1 MSLAVAG
8 QQATGRPMTEPDQST
23 APAVNADPA
32 PTLWERWR
40 LPGLVAFAIVGVA
53 LLLYTALGSI
63 LPLIISLILAEL
75 LFPVVAYIETHLPGY
90 RRYPTAARLVAIA
103 VVYLAFFALLAFFI
117 YITFQPIVE
126 EVQKFIA
133 DAPRLFENAKATFE
147 RWSEEFNQRV
157 PPDVQTQ
164 VEEWLKSASGMVGGA
179 ALGILNATI
188 SKVTS
193 TISLVLGLVVVPFL
207 LFYMLKDKEALSS
220 GMYSALPEGVA
231 RHTRNALG
239 LAHEVIGSYVR
250 AQLISASIVGGGV
263 FIGLFLLDVDFAI
276 TLGLIAGALG
286 LIPIIGAIIGAI
298 PGILVVLA
306 TDPGKLPW
314 VVLVYLVVQFIE
326 SNIISPRIQGRAL
339 RLHPIV
345 IMTTL
350 VVASDIFGL
359 WGVLI
364 GVPMVAI
371 ARDVF
376 IYFYREWSGANTAAS
391 SEETAVEIEAAEFDE
406 AESS

>member
-1 MSLAVAG
+1 
-8 QQATGRPMTEPDQST
+8 MTEPEQSV
-23 APAVNADPA
+23 APASDTDPT

-40 LPGLVAFAIVGVA
+40 LPGLVTFAIVGVA
-53 LLLYTALGSI
+53 VLLYTALGSI

-75 LFPVVAYIETHLPGY
+75 LFPIVSFIETHLPGY

-103 VVYLAFFALLAFFI
+103 IVYLVFFALVAFFI

-126 EVQKFIA
+126 EFQKFIA
-133 DAPRLFENAKATFE
+133 DAPRLFESAKATFE
-147 RWSEEFNQRV
+147 RWSEEFNRQV
-157 PPDVQTQ
+157 PEDVQAQ
-164 VEEWLKSASGMVGGA
+164 VEEWLRSASGMLGGA
-179 ALGILNATI
+179 ALNILNATI

-193 TISLVLGLVVVPFL
+193 TISLILGLVIVPFL

-220 GMYSALPEGVA
+220 GMYSALPDGVA

-263 FIGLFLLDVDFAI
+263 FLGLFLLDVDFAI
-276 TLGLIAGALG
+276 TLGLLAGVLG

-306 TDPGKLPW
+306 TDPSKLIW
-314 VVLVYLVVQFIE
+314 VVLVYLIVQFIE

-345 IMTTL
+345 IMMTL

-376 IYFYREWSGANTAAS
+376 IYFYNEWSGASTAGS
-391 SEETAVEIEAAEFDE
+391 SAETIVETGTAETPDETEEV
-406 AESS
+406 ESS

>member
-1 MSLAVAG
+1 
-8 QQATGRPMTEPDQST
+8 MTEPDHSI
-23 APAVNADPA
+23 APTGATNPA
-32 PTLWERWR
+32 PSLWERWR
-40 LPGLVAFAIVGVA
+40 LPGLVALAIVGVA
-53 LLLYTALGSI
+53 ALLYTALGSI

-75 LFPVVAYIETHLPGY
+75 LFPIVSYIETHLPGY
-90 RRYPTAARLVAIA
+90 RRYPTGARLVAIA

-133 DAPRLFENAKATFE
+133 DAPRLFERAKATFE
-147 RWSEEFNQRV
+147 EWSAEFNRQV
-157 PPDVQTQ
+157 PEDVQAQ
-164 VEEWLKSASGMVGGA
+164 VEEWLRAAGGVVGGA
-179 ALGILNATI
+179 ALNILNATI
-188 SKVTS
+188 SRVTS
-193 TISLVLGLVVVPFL
+193 TISIVLGLIVVPFL
-207 LFYMLKDKEALSS
+207 LFYMLKDKEDLSN
-220 GMYSALPEGVA
+220 GMYSTLPDGVA
-231 RHTRNALG
+231 RHTRNVLG
-239 LAHEVIGSYVR
+239 LAHGVIGSYVR

-263 FIGLFLLDVDFAI
+263 FLGLFLLDVDFAI
-276 TLGLIAGALG
+276 TLGLIAGVLG
-286 LIPIIGAIIGAI
+286 LIPIIGAIIGAV

-306 TDPGKLPW
+306 TDPSKLVW

-371 ARDVF
+371 ARGIF
-376 IYFYREWSGANTAAS
+376 IYFYKEWSGTNTAAS
-391 SEETAVEIEAAEFDE
+391 SEDTTVEPETADAAEQP
-406 AESS
+406 APTQSPAT

>member
-1 MSLAVAG
+1 
-8 QQATGRPMTEPDQST
+8 MTEPDQSI
-23 APAVNADPA
+23 APAINTDPA
-32 PTLWERWR
+32 PSLWERWR
-40 LPGLVAFAIVGVA
+40 LPGLVTFAIVGVA
-53 LLLYTALGSI
+53 VLLYTALGSI

-75 LFPVVAYIETHLPGY
+75 LFPIVSFIETHLPGY

-103 VVYLAFFALLAFFI
+103 VVYLVFFALVAFFI

-126 EVQKFIA
+126 EFQKFIA
-133 DAPRLFENAKATFE
+133 DAPRLFESAKATFE
-147 RWSEEFNQRV
+147 RWSEEFNRQV
-157 PPDVQTQ
+157 PEDVQAQ
-164 VEEWLKSASGMVGGA
+164 VEEWLRSASGMLGGA
-179 ALGILNATI
+179 ALNILNATI

-193 TISLVLGLVVVPFL
+193 TISLILGLVIVPFL

-220 GMYSALPEGVA
+220 GMYSALPDGVA

-263 FIGLFLLDVDFAI
+263 FLGLFLLDVDFAI
-276 TLGLIAGALG
+276 TLGLLAGVLG

-306 TDPGKLPW
+306 TDPSKLIW
-314 VVLVYLVVQFIE
+314 VVLVYLIVQFIE

-345 IMTTL
+345 IMMTL

-376 IYFYREWSGANTAAS
+376 IYFYNEWSGASTAGS
-391 SEETAVEIEAAEFDE
+391 SAEAAVETGTAEAPAETE
-406 AESS
+406 EVESS

>member
-1 MSLAVAG
+1 
-8 QQATGRPMTEPDQST
+8 MTEPDQST
-23 APAVNADPA
+23 APAVNTDSA
-32 PTLWERWR
+32 PSLWERWR

-53 LLLYTALGSI
+53 ALLYTALGSI

-75 LFPVVAYIETHLPGY
+75 LFPIVSYIETHLPGY

-103 VVYLAFFALLAFFI
+103 VVYVVAFAILAFFI

-126 EVQKFIA
+126 EVQHFIE
-133 DAPRLFENAKATFE
+133 DAPHLFERAKVTFE
-147 RWSEEFNQRV
+147 NWSEEFYRQV
-157 PPDVQTQ
+157 PADVQAQ
-164 VEEWLKSASGMVGGA
+164 VEEWLRSAGGVVGGA
-179 ALGILNATI
+179 ALNILNATV
-188 SKVTS
+188 SRVTS
-193 TISLVLGLVVVPFL
+193 TISIVLGLVVVPFL

-220 GMYSALPEGVA
+220 GMYSALPNGVA
-231 RHTRNALG
+231 RHTRNTLG

-263 FIGLFLLDVDFAI
+263 FLGLFLLDVDFAI
-276 TLGLIAGALG
+276 TLGLIAGVLG

-306 TDPGKLPW
+306 TDPGKLVW

-376 IYFYREWSGANTAAS
+376 TYFYREWSGANTAPSGA
-391 SEETAVEIEAAEFDE
+391 ETTAEPATADTPTEIEEVE
-406 AESS
+406 TS

>member
-1 MSLAVAG
+1 
-8 QQATGRPMTEPDQST
+8 MTEQDQTIAQTRDPDPPPS
-23 APAVNADPA
+23 
-32 PTLWERWR
+32 LWERWR
-40 LPGLVAFAIVGVA
+40 LPGLVAFAIVAVA
-53 LLLYTALGSI
+53 ALVYTAIGSI
-63 LPLIISLILAEL
+63 IPLIISIILAEL
-75 LFPVVAYIETHLPGY
+75 LFPIVSFIETHLPGY
-90 RRYPTAARLVAIA
+90 RRFPTAARLAAIA
-103 VVYLAFFALLAFFI
+103 VVYLIFFALLAFFI

-133 DAPRLFENAKATFE
+133 DAPRLFDSAKATFE
-147 RWSEEFNQRV
+147 RWSEEFNQQV
-157 PPDVQTQ
+157 PEDVQLQ

-179 ALGILNATI
+179 ALNILNATI
-188 SKVTS
+188 SRVTS
-193 TISLVLGLVVVPFL
+193 TISLVIGLVVVPFL

-220 GMYSALPEGVA
+220 GMYSALPDGVA

-263 FIGLFLLDVDFAI
+263 FVGLFILDVDFAI

-298 PGILVVLA
+298 PGVLVVLA

-314 VVLVYLVVQFIE
+314 VILVYLIVQTIE

-376 IYFYREWSGANTAAS
+376 IYFYREWSGADS
-391 SEETAVEIEAAEFDE
+391 SAGNVEVTTDTETDE
-406 AESS
+406 APPQPEVESS

>member
-1 MSLAVAG
+1 
-8 QQATGRPMTEPDQST
+8 MTEQAQTGDPDPVPS
-23 APAVNADPA
+23 
-32 PTLWERWR
+32 LWERWR

-63 LPLIISLILAEL
+63 LPLIISIILAEL
-75 LFPVVAYIETHLPGY
+75 LFPIVSYIETHLPGY
-90 RRYPTAARLVAIA
+90 RRYPSIARLVAIA
-103 VVYLAFFALLAFFI
+103 VVYVVFFALLAFFI

-126 EVQKFIA
+126 EVQHFIE
-133 DAPRLFENAKATFE
+133 DAPRLFERAKATFE
-147 RWSEEFNQRV
+147 HWSEEFNRQV
-157 PPDVQTQ
+157 PAEVQAQ
-164 VEEWLKSASGMVGGA
+164 VEEWLRSASGVVGSA
-179 ALGILNATI
+179 ALNILNKTI
-188 SKVTS
+188 SRVTS
-193 TISLVLGLVVVPFL
+193 TISIVLGLVVVPFL
-207 LFYMLKDKEALSS
+207 LFYMLKDKEALSQ
-220 GMYSALPEGVA
+220 GMYSTLPDGVA
-231 RHTRNALG
+231 RHTRNVLG
-239 LAHEVIGSYVR
+239 LTHEVIGSYVR

-263 FIGLFLLDVDFAI
+263 FLGLFLLDIDFAI
-276 TLGLIAGALG
+276 TLGLLAGVLG

-306 TDPGKLPW
+306 TDPGKLAW
-314 VVLVYLVVQFIE
+314 VILVYLIVQFIE

-376 IYFYREWSGANTAAS
+376 TYFYREWSGINTPADS
-391 SEETAVEIEAAEFDE
+391 SEPETPETPSHPNE
-406 AESS
+406 AEEQPA

>member
-1 MSLAVAG
+1 
-8 QQATGRPMTEPDQST
+8 MTETDQSI
-23 APAVNADPA
+23 APAVNSDPA

-40 LPGLVAFAIVGVA
+40 LPGLVALAIVGVA
-53 LLLYTALGSI
+53 ALLYATLGSI

-75 LFPVVAYIETHLPGY
+75 LFPIVSYIETHLPGY

-103 VVYLAFFALLAFFI
+103 VVYLVAFAIFALFI

-126 EVQKFIA
+126 EFQKFIA

-147 RWSEEFNQRV
+147 KWSEEFNQQV
-157 PPDVQTQ
+157 PEDVQAQ
-164 VEEWLKSASGMVGGA
+164 VEEWLKSAGGMLGGA
-179 ALGILNATI
+179 ALNILNATI
-188 SKVTS
+188 SRVTS
-193 TISLVLGLVVVPFL
+193 TISLILGLVIVPFL

-220 GMYSALPEGVA
+220 GMYSALPDGVA

-239 LAHEVIGSYVR
+239 LAHEVIGSYLR

-263 FIGLFLLDVDFAI
+263 FLGLFLLDVDFAI
-276 TLGLIAGALG
+276 TLGLLAGALG
-286 LIPIIGAIIGAI
+286 LIPIIGAIIGAV
-298 PGILVVLA
+298 PGVLVVLA

-314 VVLVYLVVQFIE
+314 VVLVYLIVQFIE

-345 IMTTL
+345 IMMTL

-376 IYFYREWSGANTAAS
+376 IYFYREWSGATTAAS
-391 SEETAVEIEAAEFDE
+391 SAEVAAETATAEAPAEADGV
-406 AESS
+406 ESS

>member
-1 MSLAVAG
+1 
-8 QQATGRPMTEPDQST
+8 MTEPDQST

>member
-1 MSLAVAG
+1 
-8 QQATGRPMTEPDQST
+8 MTEQDQIVPT
-23 APAVNADPA
+23 VENTNPA
-32 PTLWERWR
+32 PSLWERWR

-53 LLLYTALGSI
+53 ALLYTALGSI

-75 LFPVVAYIETHLPGY
+75 LFPIVSYIETHLPGY
-90 RRYPTAARLVAIA
+90 RRYPTVARLTAIA
-103 VVYLAFFALLAFFI
+103 VVYLVFFALLAFFI

-133 DAPRLFENAKATFE
+133 DAPRLFESAKATFE
-147 RWSEEFNQRV
+147 RWSEEFNRQV
-157 PPDVQTQ
+157 PEDVQLQ

-179 ALGILNATI
+179 ALNILNATI

-193 TISLVLGLVVVPFL
+193 TISLVLGLVIVPFL
-207 LFYMLKDKEALSS
+207 LFYMLKDKEALSD
-220 GMYSALPEGVA
+220 GVYSALPDRAA
-231 RHTRNALG
+231 RHMRNTLG

-263 FIGLFLLDVDFAI
+263 FLGLFLLDVDFAI
-276 TLGLIAGALG
+276 TLGLLAGVLG

-306 TDPGKLPW
+306 TDPSKLVW
-314 VVLVYLVVQFIE
+314 VVLVYLIVQFIE

-376 IYFYREWSGANTAAS
+376 IYFYKEWSGANSTGSSAELAA
-391 SEETAVEIEAAEFDE
+391 ETATAEPTSQPDE
-406 AESS
+406 AEEQPA

>member
-1 MSLAVAG
+1 
-8 QQATGRPMTEPDQST
+8 MTEQAQNLAPTDSPDST
-23 APAVNADPA
+23 

-53 LLLYTALGSI
+53 AILYTALGSI

-75 LFPVVAYIETHLPGY
+75 LFPIVSYIETHLPGY

-103 VVYLAFFALLAFFI
+103 VVYLVFFALFAFFI

-126 EVQKFIA
+126 EVQKFVE
-133 DAPRLFENAKATFE
+133 DAPRLFDSAKVTFE
-147 RWSEEFNQRV
+147 KWSEEFYRQI
-157 PPDVQTQ
+157 PADVQAQ
-164 VEEWLKSASGMVGGA
+164 VEEWLKSAGGVLGGA
-179 ALGILNATI
+179 ALNILNATI
-188 SKVTS
+188 SRVTS
-193 TISLVLGLVVVPFL
+193 TISIVLGLIVVPFL
-207 LFYMLKDKEALSS
+207 LFYMLKDKEGLSD
-220 GMYSALPEGVA
+220 GMYSTLPAGVA
-231 RHTRNALG
+231 RHTRNVLG
-239 LAHEVIGSYVR
+239 LTHGVIGSYVR

-263 FIGLFLLDVDFAI
+263 FLGLLLLDVDFAI
-276 TLGLIAGALG
+276 TLGLIAGVLG

-306 TDPGKLPW
+306 TDPSKLIW

-371 ARDVF
+371 ARDIF
-376 IYFYREWSGANTAAS
+376 AYFYSEWSGARSAADGMEITAD
-391 SEETAVEIEAAEFDE
+391 TEAADVVVP
-406 AESS
+406 AEPEVEPS

>member
-1 MSLAVAG
+1 
-8 QQATGRPMTEPDQST
+8 MTEPDHSISPT
-23 APAVNADPA
+23 GATNPT

-40 LPGLVAFAIVGVA
+40 LPGLVAVAIVGVA
-53 LLLYTALGSI
+53 ALLYTALGSI

-75 LFPVVAYIETHLPGY
+75 LFPIVSYIETHLPGY
-90 RRYPTAARLVAIA
+90 RRYPTGARLVAIA

-133 DAPRLFENAKATFE
+133 DAPRLFERAKATFE
-147 RWSEEFNQRV
+147 EWSAEFNRQV
-157 PPDVQTQ
+157 PEDVQAQ
-164 VEEWLKSASGMVGGA
+164 VEEWLRAAGGVVGGA
-179 ALGILNATI
+179 ALNILNATI
-188 SKVTS
+188 SRVTS
-193 TISLVLGLVVVPFL
+193 TISIVLGLIVVPFL
-207 LFYMLKDKEALSS
+207 LFYMLKDKEGLSD
-220 GMYSALPEGVA
+220 GMYSTLPDGVA
-231 RHTRNALG
+231 RHTRNVLG
-239 LAHEVIGSYVR
+239 LAHGVIGSYVR

-263 FIGLFLLDVDFAI
+263 FLGLFLLDVDFAI
-276 TLGLIAGALG
+276 TLGLIAGVLG
-286 LIPIIGAIIGAI
+286 LIPIIGAIIGAV

-306 TDPGKLPW
+306 TDPSKLVW

-371 ARDVF
+371 ARDIF
-376 IYFYREWSGANTAAS
+376 TYFYREWSGTNTAAS
-391 SEETAVEIEAAEFDE
+391 SEDTTAEPETADAAEQP
-406 AESS
+406 APTQSPAT

>member
-1 MSLAVAG
+1 
-8 QQATGRPMTEPDQST
+8 MTEQDHSITPTGST
-23 APAVNADPA
+23 NPT

-53 LLLYTALGSI
+53 ALLYTALGSI

-75 LFPVVAYIETHLPGY
+75 LFPIVSYIETHLPGY
-90 RRYPTAARLVAIA
+90 RRYPTGARLVAIA

-133 DAPRLFENAKATFE
+133 DAPRLFERAKATFE
-147 RWSEEFNQRV
+147 EWSAEFNRQV
-157 PPDVQTQ
+157 PEDVQAQ
-164 VEEWLKSASGMVGGA
+164 VEEWLRAAGGVVGGA
-179 ALGILNATI
+179 ALNILNATI
-188 SKVTS
+188 SRVTS
-193 TISLVLGLVVVPFL
+193 TISIVLGLVVVPFL
-207 LFYMLKDKEALSS
+207 LFYMLKDKEGLSD
-220 GMYSALPEGVA
+220 GMYSALPDGVA
-231 RHTRNALG
+231 RHTRNVLG
-239 LAHEVIGSYVR
+239 LTHGVIGSYVR

-263 FIGLFLLDVDFAI
+263 FLGLLLLDVDFAI
-276 TLGLIAGALG
+276 TLGLIAGVLG
-286 LIPIIGAIIGAI
+286 LIPIIGAILGAV

-306 TDPGKLPW
+306 TDPSKLIW

-350 VVASDIFGL
+350 VVASDLFGL

-371 ARDVF
+371 ARDIF
-376 IYFYREWSGANTAAS
+376 TYFYREWSGANTAAS
-391 SEETAVEIEAAEFDE
+391 SEDTTAEAETADATAPAEPP
-406 AESS
+406 APTQSPAT

>member
-1 MSLAVAG
+1 
-8 QQATGRPMTEPDQST
+8 MTEPDQSI
-23 APAVNADPA
+23 APAINTDPA
-32 PTLWERWR
+32 PSLWERWR
-40 LPGLVAFAIVGVA
+40 LPGLVTFAIVGVA
-53 LLLYTALGSI
+53 VLLYTALGSI

-75 LFPVVAYIETHLPGY
+75 LFPIVSFIETHLPGY

-103 VVYLAFFALLAFFI
+103 VVYLVFFALVAFFI

-126 EVQKFIA
+126 EFQKFIA
-133 DAPRLFENAKATFE
+133 DAPRLFESAKATFE
-147 RWSEEFNQRV
+147 RWSEEFNRQV
-157 PPDVQTQ
+157 PEDVQAQ
-164 VEEWLKSASGMVGGA
+164 VEEWLRSASGMLGGA
-179 ALGILNATI
+179 ALNILNATI

-193 TISLVLGLVVVPFL
+193 TISLILGLVIVPFL

-220 GMYSALPEGVA
+220 GMYSALPDGVA

-263 FIGLFLLDVDFAI
+263 FLGLFLLDVDFAI
-276 TLGLIAGALG
+276 TLGLLAGVLG

-306 TDPGKLPW
+306 TDPSKLIW
-314 VVLVYLVVQFIE
+314 VVLVYLIVQFIE

-345 IMTTL
+345 IMMTL

-376 IYFYREWSGANTAAS
+376 IYFYNEWSGASTAGS
-391 SEETAVEIEAAEFDE
+391 SAETAVETGTAEAPAETE
-406 AESS
+406 EVESS

>member
-1 MSLAVAG
+1 
-8 QQATGRPMTEPDQST
+8 MTEPAQNL
-23 APAVNADPA
+23 APAGSPDST

-40 LPGLVAFAIVGVA
+40 LPGLVAFAIVGVLA
-53 LLLYTALGSI
+53 LLYTALGSI

-75 LFPVVAYIETHLPGY
+75 LFPIVSYIETHLPGY
-90 RRYPTAARLVAIA
+90 RRFPTAARLSAIA
-103 VVYLAFFALLAFFI
+103 VVYLIFFALLAFFI

-126 EVQKFIA
+126 EVRHFIEN
-133 DAPRLFENAKATFE
+133 APRLFESAKATFE
-147 RWSEEFNQRV
+147 QWSEEFNQQV
-157 PPDVQTQ
+157 PEDVQAQ
-164 VEEWLKSASGMVGGA
+164 VEEWLRSAGSVVGGA
-179 ALGILNATI
+179 ALGILNKTI
-188 SKVTS
+188 ARVTS
-193 TISLVLGLVVVPFL
+193 TISIVLGLVIVPFL
-207 LFYMLKDKEALSS
+207 LFYMLKDKEDLSN
-220 GMYSALPEGVA
+220 GMYSTLPDGVA
-231 RHTRNALG
+231 RHTRNVLG
-239 LAHEVIGSYVR
+239 LAHGVIGSYVR

-263 FIGLFLLDVDFAI
+263 FLGLLLLDVDFAI
-276 TLGLIAGALG
+276 TLGLIAGVLG

-306 TDPGKLPW
+306 TDPSKLIW

-371 ARDVF
+371 ARDIF
-376 IYFYREWSGANTAAS
+376 AYFYTEWSGASSAGSSAEVAAD
-391 SEETAVEIEAAEFDE
+391 TEAADAVVPDE
-406 AESS
+406 PEVEPS

>member
-1 MSLAVAG
+1 MNS
-8 QQATGRPMTEPDQST
+8 
-23 APAVNADPA
+23 DPA

-40 LPGLVAFAIVGVA
+40 LPGLVALAIVGVA
-53 LLLYTALGSI
+53 ALLYATLGSI

-75 LFPVVAYIETHLPGY
+75 LFPIVSYIETHLPGY

-103 VVYLAFFALLAFFI
+103 VVYLVAFAIFALFI

-126 EVQKFIA
+126 EFQKFIA

-147 RWSEEFNQRV
+147 KWSEEFNQQV
-157 PPDVQTQ
+157 PEDVQAQ
-164 VEEWLKSASGMVGGA
+164 VEEWLKSAGGMLGGA
-179 ALGILNATI
+179 ALNILNATI
-188 SKVTS
+188 SRVTS
-193 TISLVLGLVVVPFL
+193 TISLILGLVIVPFL

-220 GMYSALPEGVA
+220 GMYSALPDGVA

-239 LAHEVIGSYVR
+239 LAHEVIGSYLR

-263 FIGLFLLDVDFAI
+263 FLGLFLLDVDFAI
-276 TLGLIAGALG
+276 TLGLLAGALG
-286 LIPIIGAIIGAI
+286 LIPIIGTIIGAV
-298 PGILVVLA
+298 PGVLVVLA

-314 VVLVYLVVQFIE
+314 VVLVYLIVQFIE

-345 IMTTL
+345 IMMTL

-376 IYFYREWSGANTAAS
+376 IYFYREWSGATTAAS
-391 SEETAVEIEAAEFDE
+391 SAEVAAETATAEAPAEADGV
-406 AESS
+406 ESS